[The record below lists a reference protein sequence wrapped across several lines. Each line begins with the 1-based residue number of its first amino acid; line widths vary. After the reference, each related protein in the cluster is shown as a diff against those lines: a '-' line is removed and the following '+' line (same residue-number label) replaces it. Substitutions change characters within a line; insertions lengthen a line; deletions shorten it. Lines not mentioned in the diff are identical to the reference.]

1 MNPSDILSRIEKLN
15 SLGISLSAE
24 KDKHKLLKKI
34 LEGVQTITHADGG
47 TLYLLDDD
55 KKHLRF
61 EILQNHSLGIYLGGP
76 GQPAIDLDPVPLLLP
91 TGKSDTSTVAAYAVN
106 TGTTVNIADAYESQ
120 GFDFSGTKEY
130 DRVTGYHSKSFLTI
144 PMRNHE
150 SDVIGVLQL
159 INSTDK
165 STGEVVPFTSED
177 QRLAESLAS
186 QAAVALTTHI
196 LISDLQNLLEKFIGV
211 IADAIDEKS
220 PYTGAHCRRIPEIAM
235 LFAQAIHENEDG
247 PLAEVR
253 FSDEQLYEIKIAALM
268 HDCGKIT
275 TPVHVIE
282 KSTKLETIFDR
293 QQLVDARYEILRR
306 DAKIDHLQ
314 AQLAAEGDKKSLNKA
329 EKTYQQKLKQLEDE
343 QNFIHKC
350 NQGAEFMDTASQNRI
365 KDISNL
371 SFTDYLGQVHQLLN
385 DDEISNLC
393 ITKGTLSEDERAI
406 INSHISSTIRM
417 LETLPFPKHLKNVPE
432 IAGGHH
438 EHMDGSG
445 YPRGLTRDQLSVQAR
460 MMGITD
466 IFEALTS
473 ADRPYKP
480 PMGLKQA
487 LTILAKMRDD
497 NHIDHELFEIFVRQK
512 VYLKYAKIALKP
524 EQIEDVNEEELLNIK
539 RQKAKPKKSA

>member
-1 MNPSDILSRIEKLN
+1 MISPSDILSRIEKLN

-34 LEGVQTITHADGG
+34 LEGVQTITNADGG
-47 TLYLLDDD
+47 TLYLLDEP

-61 EILQNHSLGIYLGGP
+61 EILQNHSKGIYLGGP
-76 GQPAIDLDPVPLLLP
+76 GQPPINLAPVRLRLAN
-91 TGKSDTSTVAAYAVN
+91 GKSDTSTVAAYAAN

-130 DRVTGYHSKSFLTI
+130 DRIIGYRSKSFLTI

-196 LISDLQNLLEKFIGV
+196 LITDLQVLLEKFIGV

-220 PYTGAHCRRIPEIAM
+220 PYTGSHCRRIPEIAM
-235 LFAQAIHENEDG
+235 MFAQAIHDNEHG

-253 FSDEQLYEIKIAALM
+253 FSDEHMYEIKIAALM

-293 QQLVDARYEILRR
+293 MELINSRFETLYR
-306 DAKIDHLQ
+306 DAEIDWLKV
-314 AQLAAEGDKKSLNKA
+314 QLDANGDKKKLKAA
-329 EKTYQQKLKQLEDE
+329 EKHYR
-343 QNFIHKC
+343 
-350 NQGAEFMDTASQNRI
+350 DTLAQ
-365 KDISNL
+365 
-371 SFTDYLGQVHQLLN
+371 LN
-385 DDEISNLC
+385 DDQRFLQQSNKGSESMSADAQNRVKEIAKRQWRDSEGQQRPLLTENEVLNLN
-393 ITKGTLSEDERAI
+393 IVKGTLTSDERAI
-406 INSHISSTIRM
+406 INGHISTTLRM
-417 LETLPFPKHLKNVPE
+417 LESLPFPKHLKNVPE

-445 YPRGLTRDQLSVQAR
+445 YPRGLTRDQMSVQAR

-473 ADRPYKP
+473 ADRPYKK
-480 PMGLKQA
+480 PMPLSQA
-487 LTILAKMRDD
+487 LGILAKMRDD
-497 NHIDHELFEIFVRQK
+497 QHIDADLFEIFIRQK
-512 VYLKYAKIALKP
+512 VYLQYAEKFLKP
-524 EQIEDVNEEELLNIK
+524 EQMDHIDEAALLQ
-539 RQKAKPKKSA
+539 RSRAHQRKSA